1 MVPKWKKLQK
11 TTAWI
16 LVLLKIPTYLERDL
30 RKNSWKLPVGSKTQ
44 NQFSR
49 VFRKENQPSLQ
60 DQATSPFYLTLCYVK
75 NKAMQVEQG
84 NVSCF

>member
-60 DQATSPFYLTLCYVK
+60 DQATSPFYLTLYYVK

-84 NVSCF
+84 NVSYF